1 MSQLGSVKPGLWPAI
16 ALWLSA
22 VPLCATAQGAAPP
35 GPVSPLTP
43 SAPTTPVS
51 PAPAASAPEVE
62 DADAA
67 PATVVTPRRR
77 LPPLV
82 WQLKVDAPE
91 PLDTL
96 LTQHLELARF
106 QRELVGNDAL
116 RISRNELRRL
126 VISAPDEARSLLE
139 AEGYFGAQITTRV
152 DDEVEGKPVV
162 VTLKV
167 VPGERTRISKVQMI
181 YEGALDVALSDG
193 DPRAQSLVDRL
204 AAEWGLPVGEV
215 FRQSVWSSAKNGAL
229 ARLRAQGYPTASWSG
244 TSVTVDATARTAKIF
259 LVADSGPGFV
269 FGDIRVEGLHR
280 QPASAVLNLAPFK
293 KGDPYEEKMV
303 LDWQE
308 RIQKLNLFENIFVT
322 TGFDPTQADA
332 TPVVVQLREL
342 PLQAATVGVG
352 ASSDTGPRV
361 SGEHLH
367 RNAWG
372 LGWQAKTSLQIGKRE
387 SRGQLDLTSHP
398 WPGRVRGLV
407 SGQASRLLDSDDA
420 ETSSQRVRVG
430 VLEEGE
436 LHERT
441 HYLAYQHARV
451 TSRDQVVVSNASA
464 LSGTTQWIWR
474 HVDNQVLPTKG
485 FTSLAELTLGQ
496 TYSALN
502 DTGTFLRA
510 YGRVTAYQP
519 LPADWHL
526 TARAE
531 AGQVTAGDAVSV
543 PDTLLF
549 RAGGD
554 DSVRGY
560 AYRSLGVT
568 REGVITGGRALA
580 TGSVELAHPIV
591 KRMPSLLG
599 AVFVDVGDAAERM
612 GDLRPNVGYGVGVR
626 WRSPVG
632 MLRLDLARGTE
643 TGQFRVHFSVGISL

>member
-1 MSQLGSVKPGLWPAI
+1 MSQLVSVKPGLWPAI

-35 GPVSPLTP
+35 VPVSPLTP
-43 SAPTTPVS
+43 SAPTSPVA
-51 PAPAASAPEVE
+51 PAPAASVPEVE
-62 DADAA
+62 DAEAV

-106 QRELVGNDAL
+106 QRELVGNNAL

-167 VPGERTRISKVQMI
+167 VPGERTRVSKVQMI

-193 DPRAQSLVDRL
+193 EPRAQSLVDRL
-204 AAEWGLPVGEV
+204 AAEWSLPVGEV

-244 TSVTVDATARTAKIF
+244 TSVTVDATDRTAKIF

-293 KGDPYEEKMV
+293 KGDPYEENKV

-308 RIQKLNLFENIFVT
+308 RIQKLNLFENIFVS
-322 TGFDPTQADA
+322 TGVDPTEADA

-342 PLQAATVGVG
+342 PMQAATVGVG

-367 RNAWG
+367 RNVWG

-430 VLEEGE
+430 LLQEGE
-436 LHERT
+436 VHERT

-474 HVDNQVLPTKG
+474 HVDNQVLPTQG

-519 LPADWHL
+519 LPANWHL
-526 TARAE
+526 TVRAE

>member
-22 VPLCATAQGAAPP
+22 VPLCATAQGATPP
-35 GPVSPLTP
+35 VPISPFTP
-43 SAPTTPVS
+43 SAPTTPVA
-51 PAPAASAPEVE
+51 PAPAVSVPEVE
-62 DADAA
+62 DAEAA

-82 WQLKVDAPE
+82 WQLQVDAPD
-91 PLDTL
+91 PLDDL

-106 QRELVGNDAL
+106 QRELADNDNL

-152 DDEVEGKPVV
+152 DDEVSDKPVV

-181 YEGALDVALSDG
+181 YEGALDVALSEG
-193 DPRAQSLVDRL
+193 DARAQSLVDRL
-204 AAEWGLPVGEV
+204 ASAWGLPVGEV

-229 ARLRAQGYPTASWSG
+229 AQLRAQGYPTASWSG
-244 TSVTVDATARTAKIF
+244 TSVTVDATARTAKLF

-293 KGDPYEEKMV
+293 KGEPYEEKLV

-308 RIQKLNLFENIFVT
+308 RIQKLNLFENVFVT

-332 TPVVVQLREL
+332 TPVVVQLREM
-342 PLQAATVGVG
+342 PMQAATVGVG

-367 RNAWG
+367 RNLWG
-372 LGWQAKTSLQIGKRE
+372 QGWQAKTALQIGKRE
-387 SRGQLDLTSHP
+387 SRGQVDLTSHP

-420 ETSSQRVRVG
+420 VTSSQRIRVG
-430 VLEEGE
+430 LLEEGE
-436 LHERT
+436 VHERT
-441 HYLAYQHARV
+441 HYVAYQHARV
-451 TSRDQVVVSNASA
+451 TSRDKVVVANASA
-464 LSGTTQWIWR
+464 VSGTTQWIWR
-474 HVDNQVLPTKG
+474 HVDNQILPTKG
-485 FTSLAELTLGQ
+485 FTTLADLTLGQ

-502 DTGTFLRA
+502 ETGSFVRA

-519 LPADWHL
+519 LPANWHL

-568 REGVITGGRALA
+568 RDGVITGGRALA
-580 TGSVELAHPIV
+580 TGSVELAHPIIQ
-591 KRMPSLLG
+591 RMPSLLG
-599 AVFVDVGDAAERM
+599 AVFVDVGDAADRM
-612 GDLRPNVGYGVGVR
+612 GDLRPKVGYGVGVR